1 MSKSEKNEYI
11 ENPNKDYKLIINS
24 ESNDNDDE
32 ETILVTAESI
42 QKQSESWMYDALQSF
57 EKGGQQYSV
66 RFNESSSSL
75 SSETTLDTIQE
86 LALNAQNDISKIQ
99 KINILVRQAEN
110 EDDIIGKVHEAVEA
124 NLNAN
129 VRFSFDNLPKDYDE
143 ELKEKTEGIIK
154 RFHKE
159 VNINDVMTT
168 AITSTVFLKNN
179 GLFFLFFN
187 VDFCNLLV
195 NSVVSINTYGIL
207 LRE

>member
-168 AITSTVFLKNN
+168 AITSTYDEGNCIQYYDQKNQKAYT
-179 GLFFLFFN
+179 
-187 VDFCNLLV
+187 
-195 NSVVSINTYGIL
+195 IM
-207 LRE
+207 